1 MSTKEKVIYTFVAI
15 INMIIVTAGVY
26 SCYDPH
32 LINKYNSLVF
42 AFDSLR
48 KAITKYVPML
58 FFDVENGIRV
68 PKILGLV
75 GGSTQNRSSEY
86 LYMDNSISI
95 EMNTFAKIVKTA
107 PMIGKSLLVFL
118 GKLSIIAALVG
129 NTALISKADVN
140 IDKWSFR
147 NWLEIK

>member
-1 MSTKEKVIYTFVAI
+1 
-15 INMIIVTAGVY
+15 MIIVTAGVY

-140 IDKWSFR
+140 IDK
-147 NWLEIK
+147 